1 MSKNAYITVNK
12 IFELMRRGKTR
23 DGVDLLYNYHY
34 NRRTIHL
41 KKSCI
46 ATLIILIVLFSCVAC
61 NNYVEQNVVVKGWL
75 KDSADFDLGRFMVE
89 IETPITNEEQL
100 GFRIKDDRTFSE
112 VVLKHNKLL
121 RKEYNNKQNTV
132 YVFLNEGN
140 YFLLISNGSKG
151 ANYILRSAVSVFTDK
166 DGIQYFFPLYDCQI
180 FYNGMLF
187 FDENRTTI
195 KTDKSWQYLLDYF
208 NLISDKHV
216 SIDGDT
222 KSAIVSIST
231 IDRQL
236 VVNKKIKI
244 SYRSDGINH
253 YLTVCLL
260 LI

>member
-1 MSKNAYITVNK
+1 M
-12 IFELMRRGKTR
+12 
-23 DGVDLLYNYHY
+23 
-34 NRRTIHL
+34 

-46 ATLIILIVLFSCVAC
+46 AALIILIVIFSCVAC
-61 NNYVEQNVVVKGWL
+61 NNYVEQNIVVKGWL

-100 GFRIKDDRTFSE
+100 GFRIKDDRAFSE

-140 YFLLISNGSKG
+140 YYLLISNGSKG
-151 ANYILRSAVSVFTDK
+151 TNYILRSAVSVFTDK
-166 DGIQYFFPLYDCQI
+166 DGTQYFFPLYDCQI

-187 FDENRTTI
+187 FDENRNTI

-208 NLISDKHV
+208 ALISDEHV
-216 SIDGDT
+216 SIDSDT

-231 IDRQL
+231 IDRQI
-236 VVNKKIKI
+236 VMNKKIKI
-244 SYRSDGINH
+244 SYWSDGVNNYI
-253 YLTVCLL
+253 TGSLL